1 MLGKL
6 AATMLLVLSLEG
18 MAEPSAPAPPDFSA
32 GFQRLID
39 LGLPSLEGAEWWTTG
54 GNNRTVD
61 NYELQ
66 DLLQDLKGGGWKVQ
80 RDGKPAFLPLGG
92 LEVIEMPT
100 APAGGG
106 GLLGAIFGGGSKK
119 PKAMDPV
126 ADANKLIET
135 LAAPEKGGSFRSQLE
150 YRGTGALGP
159 LLIFATQLHQSGHPS
174 EANRLASQI
183 FNLGLAPE
191 SIIDSAV
198 NRLADRDLE
207 KVGLAFKSS
216 HDWAAYERD
225 LKQLTARYPRGWEY
239 LPAVKMLL
247 PKLARK
253 VANTPPPKIVMPGLT
268 LNPEAVAALEE
279 VLTVPEQ
286 EVGQDAI
293 EAYAREN
300 GYPVEALNP
309 QIREMIRQQ
318 MSRSD
323 SDSGGPWLIGDPP
336 NASAKDPWSRLKRLG
351 PEALPALAA
360 VVADDTLTSAIN
372 SGSSSRSG
380 RFSFGETGVSE
391 ADLAIAA
398 YESMERPMTRGELA
412 CRFLRSTLPGED
424 LSEADPE
431 ALAEAAVQF
440 WKAHRGKSKLDLL
453 LVFVTEGGESMK
465 STAMA
470 KLAEWPDP
478 AARTAFERLVLESDD
493 ATGYLSEVA
502 TYLKTHKATAKDFFV
517 KYSAFLR
524 SQLEGLDASEL
535 RSRSGYEVQQAGGVE
550 PYLKKLSLFVGGE
563 SPRKLLRELAKADKP
578 DKQQIRSLAETIL
591 ESSKDEFV
599 PIFLEACVS
608 AKSAETRSEF
618 LGAIFTG
625 TRERNQTDDEET
637 DRKDLPVPAS
647 LIPGWTTLLKDDRE
661 IRDGTTVS
669 YVTTYSMEQA
679 YSRGTMDAFYQI
691 SQIDPDA
698 SRQLLKSRA
707 EERLAAK
714 PLTPVP
720 DASKLPAG
728 RLDELLK
735 PLSSAK
741 PEAVHELVE
750 GWKLEEKCA
759 YQDWLSEKENLPRIP
774 ASVLSARTIL
784 IAPKRSAKDAASTG
798 DQDIAASLDLKAGTK
813 LDFDRLVSTA
823 SKVASNVKD
832 WSGLSLDASASPLNT
847 GCVVS
852 AVRVFDEKRGGKDDR
867 SVRLVEEVLNSL
879 QSSSGE
885 EEGAVVIAWVD
896 QERSSW
902 KQVMWK
908 VKAGKAS
915 PPSDE
920 ELQPL
925 RMLFQSADQPDGS
938 APSLTLSAL
947 HRDDLEKLNKLRS
960 NLGSSD
966 E

>member
-1 MLGKL
+1 MLGKV
-6 AATMLLVLSLEG
+6 AATILLVLSLEG
-18 MAEPSAPAPPDFSA
+18 MAEPSAPASPDYSA
-32 GFQRLID
+32 GFQRLIE

-54 GNNRTVD
+54 GNNRTSD

-66 DLLQDLKGGGWKVQ
+66 ELLQDLKGGGWKVV
-80 RDGKPAFLPLGG
+80 REGKPAFLPLGG
-92 LEVIEMPT
+92 LEVVEMPT
-100 APAGGG
+100 APAGSG

-135 LAAPEKGGSFRSQLE
+135 LADPEKGGSFRNQLE
-150 YRGTGALGP
+150 YRGSGVLGP

-174 EANRLASQI
+174 EANRLASQV
-183 FNLGLAPE
+183 FNLGPTPE

-198 NRLADRDLE
+198 NRLANRDLD

-225 LKQLTARYPRGWEY
+225 LRQLVARYPRGWEY

-253 VANTPPPKIVMPGLT
+253 VANTPPPKVVMPGLT
-268 LNPEAVAALEE
+268 LNPEAVAALED
-279 VLTVPEQ
+279 VLSVPEQ
-286 EVGQDAI
+286 QVGQDAV

-309 QIREMIRQQ
+309 QIRELIRQQ
-318 MSRSD
+318 MNRSD

-336 NASAKDPWSRLKRLG
+336 EASDKDPWSRLKRLG
-351 PEALPALAA
+351 PDALPALAA
-360 VVADDTLTSAIN
+360 VVSDDTLTSAIN
-372 SGSSSRSG
+372 SGNSSRSG
-380 RFSFGETGVSE
+380 RFTFGGSGVSE

-398 YESMERPMTRGELA
+398 YESMERPLTRGELA

-424 LSEADPE
+424 QSEADPE

-465 STAMA
+465 SKAMA
-470 KLAEWPDP
+470 TLAELPDP
-478 AARTAFERLVLESDD
+478 AARTAFERLVLESDN
-493 ATGYLSEVA
+493 ATAFLSEVT
-502 TYLKTHKATAKDFFV
+502 TYLKTHKATAKEFFI
-517 KYSAFLR
+517 KYSSLLR

-535 RSRSGYEVQQAGGVE
+535 RSHSGYEVQQAGGVE

-563 SPRKLLRELAKADKP
+563 SPRKLLQELAKAEKP
-578 DKQQIRSLAETIL
+578 DKQQIQSLAETIL

-599 PIFLEACVS
+599 PIFLESCVA
-608 AKSAETRSEF
+608 AKSPETRSE
-618 LGAIFTG
+618 LIGAIFTAARAQDQG
-625 TRERNQTDDEET
+625 EVGET

-661 IRDGTTVS
+661 IRDGTTIS
-669 YVTTYSMEQA
+669 FLTTYSMEQV
-679 YSRGTMDAFYQI
+679 YSQGTMGAIYQI
-691 SQIDPDA
+691 SRIDPEA
-698 SRQLLKSRA
+698 SRQILKSRA

-735 PLSSAK
+735 QLSSAK
-741 PEAVHELVE
+741 PEAVHDLVE
-750 GWKLEEKCA
+750 SWKIEEKCA
-759 YQDWLSEKENLPRIP
+759 YQDWLGEEENLPRIP
-774 ASVLSARTIL
+774 ASVLAARTIL
-784 IAPKRSAKDAASTG
+784 IAPKRSAKDAASTD

-823 SKVASNVKD
+823 SKVASNVND
-832 WSGLSLDASASPLNT
+832 WSGLSLDASASPLDT

-852 AVRVFDEKRGGKDDR
+852 AVRVFDEKRGGKDNR
-867 SVRLVEEVLNSL
+867 PVRLVEEVLNSL

-908 VKAGKAS
+908 VKSGKAS
-915 PPSDE
+915 PPSED

-925 RMLFQSADQPDGS
+925 RMLFQSAGQPEGS
-938 APSLTLSAL
+938 APAFSLSAL